1 MKKIWYNLIKKYK
14 IGGKM
19 KKIRYNIPKI
29 IFLLILLFLS
39 LYLFKMKVF
48 GQSEK
53 RDILDILSVLENRP
67 VYQVGDQLL
76 DETFYD
82 WVIVTDKSYRLSY
95 TISPSLVRDT
105 NDILMEK
112 GKYTIIYTAD
122 NGVNTH
128 VQEIILTVIH
138 SDDLLK
144 MPSDTLTYRVGEKLS
159 DEDIY
164 RWVEVTDEN
173 YRLNYTISSNL
184 QRNED
189 DLLIQAGEF
198 KITYTA
204 DNGVHR
210 ISKELSLHVINPDN
224 MLNILIENPIYL
236 VGEPLLDSTIYKW
249 VEILDDSY
257 QLSYEI
263 SPRLERDNENILTKK
278 GNYTVTY
285 TADNK
290 RHQVSKKLI
299 VTVKEKLIIT
309 MKVVPQLITA
319 KVGESGQIKLDD
331 FAGFSLV
338 GDFSEVKDNPYI
350 KLASDGTWQ
359 ALKSGETTIKIN
371 VHLSQD
377 SLAKIKRNDMDK
389 EVVAPQIQQN
399 LAVKITDKKTMIS
412 LLPDTNEQNSIDLM
426 IIGCLTLALSLFLL
440 YIKLNNM
447 VSYDHSL
454 NENRNMR

>member
-1 MKKIWYNLIKKYK
+1 
-14 IGGKM
+14 M

-76 DETFYD
+76 YETFYD

-95 TISPSLVRDT
+95 TISPSLVRDK

-173 YRLNYTISSNL
+173 YRLKYTISSNL

-290 RHQVSKKLI
+290 RH
-299 VTVKEKLIIT
+299 
-309 MKVVPQLITA
+309 
-319 KVGESGQIKLDD
+319 
-331 FAGFSLV
+331 
-338 GDFSEVKDNPYI
+338 
-350 KLASDGTWQ
+350 
-359 ALKSGETTIKIN
+359 
-371 VHLSQD
+371 
-377 SLAKIKRNDMDK
+377 
-389 EVVAPQIQQN
+389 
-399 LAVKITDKKTMIS
+399 
-412 LLPDTNEQNSIDLM
+412 
-426 IIGCLTLALSLFLL
+426 
-440 YIKLNNM
+440 
-447 VSYDHSL
+447 
-454 NENRNMR
+454 